1 MTEWSSVAYIVLAE
15 NVDRGQVEC
24 LPMFGI
30 GIQRFHVYSGIH
42 VQGSSKSGYL
52 SMKGQASFFTCFIFM
67 IFLGMAFDGI

>member
-30 GIQRFHVYSGIH
+30 GMQRFHIHSGTY

-52 SMKGQASFFTCFIFM
+52 SMKGQASFFTCFM
-67 IFLGMAFDGI
+67 IFLWMAFDGI